1 MRVKRIK
8 LTSELAALLSH
19 RSGKQPNAE
28 SSLNSVANRKRARQL
43 DRLKKHRVVTVADL
57 LERLPRLSP
66 GLKYFGVELI
76 QLLEIQQAVPVL
88 LDLMSDRAVRLMCAS
103 TLSFMKSGQRKATR
117 FFLEI
122 GRRELASRTPDRD
135 WLEAVCHG
143 LAHSDDRHAVE
154 LLVTIFERTDLPG
167 QLRGEAADKLGC
179 CAFVCDRRT
188 ELFRRC
194 RDAAIR
200 GLEEDSIYV
209 QFGSMYLIGSLCS
222 RGYRPQRPQPTGCE
236 SALPKLRKIA
246 AGDHRLAPGFWWR
259 MSAEAEDV
267 IYCIKKGHWP
277 KRDAADRSTATTER
291 GE

>member
-1 MRVKRIK
+1 V
-8 LTSELAALLSH
+8 
-19 RSGKQPNAE
+19 
-28 SSLNSVANRKRARQL
+28 RQL
-43 DRLKKHRVVTVADL
+43 DRLKKYRIITVADL

-66 GLKYFGVELI
+66 GLKYFGIELI
-76 QLLEIQQAVPVL
+76 LLLDIQQAIPVL

-103 TLSFMKSGQRKATR
+103 TLSFIAPGQRNVTR

-122 GRRELASRTPDRD
+122 GHRELASPAPDPN
-135 WLEAVCHG
+135 WLEAVAYG
-143 LAHSDDRHAVE
+143 LANTDDRHAVE

-167 QLRGEAADKLGC
+167 ALRGEAADKLGC
-179 CAFVCDRRT
+179 ADLICDRRT
-188 ELFRRC
+188 TLFRRC

-236 SALPKLRKIA
+236 SALPRLRKIA

-277 KRDAADRSTATTER
+277 KRDAADRSTATTDR
-291 GE
+291 GEWPRD